1 MIILNSY
8 PLAVFLLVITMLSWG
23 SWANTQKLVSGK
35 KWPFQ
40 LFYWDYSLGVILMSL
55 IFGFTVGSLGNEG
68 RGFVEDL
75 GQASLNA
82 LVFALLGGVVFN
94 LANILIVAAIDIA
107 GMSVAFPIG
116 IGLALVEGTVINYIS
131 DPTGN
136 AFLIFTGVGF
146 VTLAIIIDAIA
157 YRRLPQQGEKTP
169 TKGIVISVIGGL
181 LMGLFFYLVQRS
193 IALDFSNPE
202 PGKMEPFAA
211 VFVFSIGL
219 FISNFIWNSYIMAK
233 PFAGEKVKYSDYF
246 KLGNTKIHLVGI
258 LGGAIWCIGMS
269 LSNYTSGVAGDAISY
284 GLGQGATMIAA
295 IWGVFVWREF
305 KSAPKGTNK
314 LLALMFIFFF
324 VGLSLLIFARI
335 A

>member
-1 MIILNSY
+1 MIVLNSY

-116 IGLALVEGTVINYIS
+116 IGLALVEGTIINYIS

-136 AFLIFTGVGF
+136 PVLIFTGVGF

-219 FISNFIWNSYIMAK
+219 FLSNFIWNSYIMAR
-233 PFAGEKVKYSDYF
+233 PFAGEKVKYADYF

-305 KSAPKGTNK
+305 KSAPKGTNP

-324 VGLSLLIFARI
+324 IGLSLLIYARI

>member
-8 PLAVFLLVITMLSWG
+8 ALAVFLLVITMLSWG
-23 SWANTQKLVSGK
+23 SWANTQKLVSSK

-40 LFYWDYSLGVILMSL
+40 LFYWDYSLGVIFMSL
-55 IFGFTVGSLGNEG
+55 IFGFTVGTLGNEG
-68 RGFVEDL
+68 RSFLEDL
-75 GQASLNA
+75 GQASMNA
-82 LVFALLGGVVFN
+82 LLFAFLGGVVFN

-116 IGLALVEGTVINYIS
+116 IGLALVEGTIINYIS

-136 AFLIFTGVGF
+136 AVLIFTGVGF

-219 FISNFIWNSYIMAK
+219 FISNFVWNSYIMAK
-233 PFAGEKVKYSDYF
+233 PLAGEKVKYSDYF
-246 KLGNTKIHLVGI
+246 KFGSPKIHLVGI

-305 KSAPKGTNK
+305 KDAPKGTNF

-324 VGLSLLIFARI
+324 IGLSLLIYARI
-335 A
+335 Y